1 MFEGKLPVL
10 KPDDPE
16 FVYVNAAFIALAH
29 PPSRRILELLTIA
42 PRDLRDFRAHVG
54 GDPAFVRQF
63 LDELVQVGFVS
74 QQGSRYELHGPAID
88 RVKQWMAHLG

>member
-29 PPSRRILELLTIA
+29 PPSRRILELLAIG
-42 PRDLRDFRAHVG
+42 PRNLLDFKAHVG
-54 GDPAFVRQF
+54 GDTAFVRQV
-63 LDELVQVGFVS
+63 LEELVEVGFVLK
-74 QQGSRYELHGPAID
+74 QGSQYELHSPALD
-88 RVKQWMAHLG
+88 RVKKWIAQLG